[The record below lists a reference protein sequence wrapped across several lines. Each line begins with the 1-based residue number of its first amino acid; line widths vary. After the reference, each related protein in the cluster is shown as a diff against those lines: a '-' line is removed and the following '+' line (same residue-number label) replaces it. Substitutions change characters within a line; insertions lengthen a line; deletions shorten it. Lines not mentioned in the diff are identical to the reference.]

1 MKVDY
6 ECPKLTNIKQ
16 SLLIEQNFQIC
27 FYLDCCTCRG
37 YKAKEME
44 KNSSYQKFLC
54 KTTRIK
60 QISKQ

>member
-1 MKVDY
+1 MKVVY

-37 YKAKEME
+37 YKAKAKEME
-44 KNSSYQKFLC
+44 KILVIKNSYV
-54 KTTRIK
+54 K
-60 QISKQ
+60 QHV